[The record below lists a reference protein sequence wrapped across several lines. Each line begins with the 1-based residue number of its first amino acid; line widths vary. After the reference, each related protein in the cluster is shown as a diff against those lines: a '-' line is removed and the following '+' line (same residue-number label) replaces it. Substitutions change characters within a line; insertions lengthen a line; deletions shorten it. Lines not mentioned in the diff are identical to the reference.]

1 MDFQDDAPRYYEPTT
16 TLKKILRMRRKYRFV
31 GGGTDAAKTSSI
43 MQVLL
48 DMGGV
53 MHNKRIDVVGKSI
66 PHVRDGAWDEANK
79 IMTAQN
85 YANSAKIVKSPDLH
99 IVMPTGT
106 NIHFL
111 SFDNLAKAHGPRR
124 DVLFINEAN
133 YIPWPIADQL
143 MTRTNGPVY
152 ADWNPSAPFWAYD
165 QIMRNEDFAGAYD
178 FARVTYKDNESLSLE
193 KIADLERRRGNAAWW
208 RVYGEGLLG
217 KVEGQVYPDWQWI
230 NKIPFGAKLIYRG
243 LDFGFTNDPTALI
256 AIYAYDNGY
265 ILDEELYQRGW
276 LDEKLA
282 NFIATLPQPD
292 IPIIAD
298 SSEPKAIAGLRHY
311 GQPFGLNVIGVKKY
325 AGSKLDMVNS
335 VKEMPIRATARSTHL
350 REEQEQYLWY
360 EDPLT
365 GQFTNILIDGFDHAL
380 DASAY
385 GLSTFM
391 TGKRRLQKRQ
401 QHDSGWDFSKT
412 YGRNPNENSD

>member
-1 MDFQDDAPRYYEPTT
+1 MDYNDDEPRFYKPTT
-16 TLKKILRMRRKYRFV
+16 TLKKVLRMRRKYRFV

-53 MHNKRIDVVGKSI
+53 MKNRRIDIVGKSI
-66 PHVRDGAWDEANK
+66 PHVRDGAWDEAIK

-85 YANSAKIVKSPDLH
+85 YAETCKIVQSPDLH

-106 NIHFL
+106 QLHFL
-111 SFDNLAKAHGPRR
+111 SFDNLGKAHGPRR

-133 YIPWPIADQL
+133 YMPWPIADQL

-165 QIMRNEDFAGAYD
+165 QIMRNEDFAGSYD
-178 FARVTYKDNESLSLE
+178 FARVTYKDNESLNPD

-217 KVEGQVYPDWQWI
+217 KVEGQIYPDWKWI
-230 NKIPFGAKLIYRG
+230 NSIPFGAKLIYRG
-243 LDFGFTNDPTALI
+243 LDFGFTNDPTAII
-256 AIYAYDNGY
+256 AIYSYDNGY

-282 NFIATLPQPD
+282 NFIATLPHPET
-292 IPIIAD
+292 PIIAD

-311 GQPFGLNVIGVKKY
+311 GEPFGLNVRGVQKY
-325 AGSKLDMVNS
+325 AGSKLDMVNA
-335 VKEMPIRATARSTHL
+335 VKEMPIRATTRSLHL
-350 REEQEQYLWY
+350 LEEQEQYLWI

-365 GQFTNILIDGFDHAL
+365 GQFTNMVPDGDDHAL

-385 GLSTFM
+385 GLSPFM
-391 TGKRRLQKRQ
+391 AGQRRKQKRA